1 MNATQKLNDHTM
13 IRRVKD
19 IDQTYSQ
26 IIHDQLIKEKTV
38 MIGRINSSLFV
49 YQKLCKYEKL

>member
-1 MNATQKLNDHTM
+1 MNAIRKLKNDHIM

-26 IIHDQLIKEKTV
+26 IIYKSISIEDI
-38 MIGRINSSLFV
+38 
-49 YQKLCKYEKL
+49 

>member
-1 MNATQKLNDHTM
+1 M

-26 IIHDQLIKEKTV
+26 IIYKSISIEDI
-38 MIGRINSSLFV
+38 
-49 YQKLCKYEKL
+49 